1 MGLTKKDQS
10 TIDLVVGLTCEAA
23 QELGVPPHEVQYNTL
38 QKHCK
43 AHDKTELFDLAGD
56 IRRLG
61 GFTNIRD
68 AKFPCPG
75 DAEALPVAKMGFAD
89 LARDNRKQAVL
100 SAREHVFFER
110 FEELSTKVFS
120 KKVVP
125 AGFAKK
131 TKLATK
137 GIQRE
142 LNILLSD
149 THFGSDLDE
158 RYVPLKYGRVE
169 EARRLAAVVKQ
180 VCEYKRQYR
189 GETRLRVH
197 LGGDIIQGQL
207 HDTRDG
213 DILAAQCARAI
224 HLLTQAVAVFASEF
238 PEVIV
243 DCTTGNH
250 DRFTSRHKERATYE
264 KSDSLATV
272 IYFSVKTAVRNL
284 KNVTVEIPR
293 TPFVSF
299 ESFGAKC
306 FGTHGDTVLNPGYPG
321 SMVNV
326 RTLENQIN
334 KINAALP
341 NADEYRLFFVG
352 HVHVGMLLHMGNGA
366 ILITNGPLIPSDQY
380 SVSIGLFENNC
391 GQWMWESVPGH
402 VVGDSRFITVNGMTD
417 KDEAL
422 DSIIQAFDRF

>member
-10 TIDLVVGLTCEAA
+10 TINLVVGLTRETA
-23 QELGVPPHEVQYNTL
+23 QELGVQPHEVQYNAV

-43 AHDKTELFDLAGD
+43 AHEKADFFDLAGD

-68 AKFPCPG
+68 ASFPVSDPSS
-75 DAEALPVAKMGFAD
+75 LPVAKVAFGDA
-89 LARDNRKQAVL
+89 ARGNRKQAIIG
-100 SAREHVFFER
+100 AREETFFEK
-110 FEELSTKVFS
+110 FEELSTKIFS

-125 AGFAKK
+125 AGLAKK
-131 TKLATK
+131 EKPSAK

-158 RYVPLKYGRVE
+158 SYVPLKYGRLE

-180 VCEYKRQYR
+180 VCEYKVQYR
-189 GETRLRVH
+189 KETRLRVH

-207 HDTRDG
+207 HDSRDG

-224 HLLTQAVAVFASEF
+224 HLLTQAIAVFAAEF

-264 KSDSLATV
+264 KADSLATV
-272 IYFSVKTAVRNL
+272 IYFSVKTAVKPL
-284 KNVTVEIPR
+284 KNVTVEIPC
-293 TPFVSF
+293 TPYVSF
-299 ESFGAKC
+299 ESFGVKC

-341 NADEYRLFFVG
+341 NSDEYRLFFVG
-352 HVHVGMLLHMGNGA
+352 HVHIGMLLHMGNGA

-380 SVSIGLFENNC
+380 SVSIGLFESHC

-402 VVGDSRFITVNGMTD
+402 VVGDSRFITVNGATD
-417 KDEAL
+417 KDESL
-422 DSIIQAFDRF
+422 DAVIQAFDGF